1 MNPVCG
7 KADQNREVAD
17 RPDDRAKASLHSGVL
32 EKMPRKLSGKGVMMP
47 LPQLPSNQKWQA
59 RSVDATAFSWTFKS
73 KAGRLSNPA
82 RLQMRSSTDYRP
94 IPKRMMGPSFSRVAL
109 TASCTLLFAYSSPIP
124 MLGEE
129 KSTGTKDYELEE
141 LGVNPFTAPSVAD
154 IFQQLDDLK
163 PLPFEQLK
171 REFPAGTRSGR
182 EQMGLVFGGLVA
194 DGFLIV
200 ECQKQN
206 LVEELGRVLLRQ
218 AHSLGVG
225 DRVMRHSA
233 SLMEHGKRGDWTAV
247 RRELISTQDDVEQA
261 MTALRDQKMAHLIS
275 LGGWLRG
282 LEIASGAVESRYSPE
297 RAAVLWQ
304 RDLINY
310 FAEEIKTL
318 PPSTARSPLFEKL
331 RVGVDTLRNLLNH
344 APPDK
349 MSLSEVKALHAKA
362 RELNLIV
369 LAGE

>member
-1 MNPVCG
+1 MQAVASHHAIQERMNAAILLGP
-7 KADQNREVAD
+7 
-17 RPDDRAKASLHSGVL
+17 
-32 EKMPRKLSGKGVMMP
+32 
-47 LPQLPSNQKWQA
+47 
-59 RSVDATAFSWTFKS
+59 ATT
-73 KAGRLSNPA
+73 
-82 RLQMRSSTDYRP
+82 
-94 IPKRMMGPSFSRVAL
+94 II
-109 TASCTLLFAYSSPIP
+109 CTLFFAVSGRAP
-124 MLGEE
+124 LLAQE
-129 KSTGTKDYELEE
+129 KPASAADYEREE

-171 REFPAGTRSGR
+171 REFPQAMHSGR

-200 ECQKQN
+200 ECQKRN
-206 LVEELGRVLLRQ
+206 LVDDLGRVLLRQ
-218 AHSLGVG
+218 ARSLGVG

-233 SLMEHGKRGDWTAV
+233 SLTELGRRGDWAAV
-247 RRELISTQDDVEQA
+247 RHELIATQNDVEQA

-282 LEIASGAVESRYSPE
+282 LEITSSAVESKYTPE

-310 FAEEIKTL
+310 FSEEMKTL
-318 PPSTARSPLFEKL
+318 PPPLARTPLFEKL
-331 RVGVDTLRNLLNH
+331 RSGIGAIRTLLNH

-349 MSLSEVKALHAKA
+349 MSLSEVKALHAQA
-362 RELNLIV
+362 RELNLAIV
-369 LAGE
+369 AGE